1 MGVDPSEVL
10 AGKLLIVDDQ
20 PANVLL
26 LERILG
32 RAGYASVTSTQDP
45 HQVVELHKKN
55 RYDLILLDLQ
65 MPGRNGFQVLKS
77 LREVEPAESLSVLVM
92 TAHPGNKDEA
102 LQAGARDFIAKPF
115 DAAQVLAR
123 VYSMLELRLL
133 ERRTGMRTA

>member
-26 LERILG
+26 LERILR
-32 RAGYASVTSTQDP
+32 RAGYASITSTQDP
-45 HQVVELHKKN
+45 HQVVELHQKH

-65 MPGRNGFQVLKS
+65 MPGRNGFQVLRS
-77 LREVEPAESLSVLVM
+77 LREVEPAEYLSVLVM

-133 ERRTGMRTA
+133 ERRTGQHTA